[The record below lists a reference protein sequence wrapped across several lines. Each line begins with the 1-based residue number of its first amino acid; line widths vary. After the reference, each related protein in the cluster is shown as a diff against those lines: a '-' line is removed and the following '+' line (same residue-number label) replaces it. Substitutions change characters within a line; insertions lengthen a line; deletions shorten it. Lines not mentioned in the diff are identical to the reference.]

1 MEVRHARFA
10 DVVVVSVAGRVD
22 HGTSEDLKKA
32 LTPHLERCAKGQ
44 DHVILDF
51 EGVDYISSAGLRVLM
66 LAAKQ
71 AKAQNGSLALA
82 AIQPLVREILEISKF
97 TLVLRTEP
105 TVRAAMSTA
114 SAAALAAFDG
124 R

>member
-10 DVVVVSVAGRVD
+10 DVIVVSVTGRVD

-32 LTPHLERCAKGQ
+32 LAPHLERCGKGQ
-44 DHVILDF
+44 DQVVLDF
-51 EGVDYISSAGLRVLM
+51 ERVDYISSAGLRVLM

-71 AKAQNGSLALA
+71 AKAQNGSLTLA
-82 AIQPLVREILEISKF
+82 AVQPLVREILEISKF

-105 TVRAAMSTA
+105 TVRAAMGT